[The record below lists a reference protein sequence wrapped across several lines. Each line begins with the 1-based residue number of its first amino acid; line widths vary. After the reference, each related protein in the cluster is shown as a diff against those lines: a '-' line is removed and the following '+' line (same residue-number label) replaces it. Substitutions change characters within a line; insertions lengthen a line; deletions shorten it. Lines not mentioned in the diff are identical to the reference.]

1 MTFDGNFM
9 LGAATSAHQVE
20 GNNVHSDYWVQE
32 NLDHSSFLEPSNI
45 ACDHYNR
52 YEEDIKMLKSAGLNA
67 YRFSIEWARIEP
79 EKGEFDDNEINHYR
93 QVIDCC
99 KDMGV
104 EPIVTLLHFTSPTW
118 LIKEGGWESEKVI
131 EYFARYTSYVI
142 EKLGDRLAYVC
153 TINEANMG
161 LQLAAIAKRY
171 EMMAKAAQ
179 KMKEPPAESGKEAEG
194 KVQVGMNFQKMM
206 ENMKYQ
212 AAENMQAFGT
222 PQPQTFVSA
231 RTPEGD
237 IIVMKAHQAAKKEIK
252 KLYPDIRVGITL
264 SLHDLQAVEGGEK
277 YVRDT
282 WNEEFVHYLPYIKD
296 DDFLGVQNYT
306 RTVYG
311 ANGQL
316 NPKED
321 AKLTQMLLRKNS
333 IDSCTKLMIVAH
345 PDDETLWGGG
355 HMMSGDWFIVCL
367 TNGDNKIRSKEYE
380 NVMKFTK
387 NHGIILNYPDTL
399 KGGGR
404 SWWTKEDS
412 DIRSDLNKLLN
423 YKDWEVIVTHNPDG
437 GTGHQH
443 HILTCQKV
451 TDICSVNGLLN
462 KLYYHGIF
470 YPKGTPIPADTPRL
484 TPAEEAFKRKA
495 LAYYEHE
502 KEAIKLFWA
511 QMIPFED
518 WILSTDWEEVK
529 AELAAAGIGLEDLYD
544 EEVLDEEV
552 LFEEELLEEEQT
564 DEELADESLTVAEEP
579 EDVPAAE
586 VEAPA
591 ADEEPAAEVEPVVD
605 EAPAAEEPSAEAE
618 PVQDAVQEIPAE

>member
-32 NLDHSSFLEPSNI
+32 NLEHSSFLEPSNI

-52 YEEDIKMLKSAGLNA
+52 YEEDIRMLKSAGLNA

-79 EKGEFDDNEINHYR
+79 EKGEFDENEINHYR

-99 KDMGV
+99 KEMGV
-104 EPIVTLLHFTSPTW
+104 EPIVTLLHFTSPAW

-179 KMKEPPAESGKEAEG
+179 NMKEPPAESGKEAEG

-237 IIVMKAHQAAKKEIK
+237 MIVMKAHQAAKKEIK

-282 WNEEFVHYLPYIKD
+282 WDEEFVHYLPYIKD

-321 AKLTQMLLRKNS
+321 AKLTQMEYEIYPQALEHVIRQVNKDFKGD
-333 IDSCTKLMIVAH
+333 IIVTENGIAIT
-345 PDDETLWGGG
+345 DDEIRCK
-355 HMMSGDWFIVCL
+355 FIDDALQGVKNCID
-367 TNGDNKIRSKEYE
+367 DNIPVKGYCYWSLLDNFEWQKGYSMTFGLIAVDRDT
-380 NVMKFTK
+380 MK
-387 NHGIILNYPDTL
+387 
-399 KGGGR
+399 R
-404 SWWTKEDS
+404 
-412 DIRSDLNKLLN
+412 
-423 YKDWEVIVTHNPDG
+423 
-437 GTGHQH
+437 
-443 HILTCQKV
+443 
-451 TDICSVNGLLN
+451 
-462 KLYYHGIF
+462 
-470 YPKGTPIPADTPRL
+470 
-484 TPAEEAFKRKA
+484 EEK
-495 LAYYEHE
+495 
-502 KEAIKLFWA
+502 
-511 QMIPFED
+511 P
-518 WILSTDWEEVK
+518 
-529 AELAAAGIGLEDLYD
+529 
-544 EEVLDEEV
+544 
-552 LFEEELLEEEQT
+552 
-564 DEELADESLTVAEEP
+564 SLRHLG
-579 EDVPAAE
+579 
-586 VEAPA
+586 
-591 ADEEPAAEVEPVVD
+591 
-605 EAPAAEEPSAEAE
+605 SY
-618 PVQDAVQEIPAE
+618 I